1 MNEKNKEG
9 SFSAEKVSENGSAEK
24 EGSSL
29 VEIEE
34 VLNSMENFTEQVK
47 EVALNLASATARA
60 KNYLPAKITE
70 DVLDLVNQASK
81 ATAETTKLI
90 KLVRMEVGGVYS
102 INQYGEIEFQR
113 NKVIEEKI
121 EEYLER
127 ILGESQRILLI
138 MKRLK
143 SISIDNKLV

>member
-9 SFSAEKVSENGSAEK
+9 SFSSGKVNGDTSFE
-24 EGSSL
+24 
-29 VEIEE
+29 EIEE
-34 VLNSMENFTEQVK
+34 VLKSMDNFVEQVK
-47 EVALNLASATARA
+47 GVALNLASATSKAR
-60 KNYLPAKITE
+60 NYLPAKISE
-70 DVLDLVNQASK
+70 DVLDLVNQSSK
-81 ATAETTKLI
+81 ATSEIAKLV
-90 KLVRMEVGGVYS
+90 KLVRMEVGGIYS

-121 EEYLER
+121 EEYLDR
-127 ILGESQRILLI
+127 ILAESQRILLI

>member
-1 MNEKNKEG
+1 MSEKNKETSVSSEKMNG
-9 SFSAEKVSENGSAEK
+9 DTSFEQ
-24 EGSSL
+24 
-29 VEIEE
+29 IED
-34 VLNSMENFTEQVK
+34 VLKSMENFVEQVK
-47 EVALNLASATARA
+47 GVALNLASATAKAR
-60 KNYLPAKITE
+60 NYLPGKISE
-70 DVLDLVNQASK
+70 DVLDLVSQSSK
-81 ATAETTKLI
+81 ATAEMTKLI

-113 NKVIEEKI
+113 NKVIEERI

-127 ILGESQRILLI
+127 ILAESQRILMI

>member
-1 MNEKNKEG
+1 MNEKNKE
-9 SFSAEKVSENGSAEK
+9 
-24 EGSSL
+24 SSL
-29 VEIEE
+29 STGKVNGDTSFEEIEE
-34 VLNSMENFTEQVK
+34 VLKSMENFVEQVK
-47 EVALNLASATARA
+47 GVALNLASATAKAR
-60 KNYLPAKITE
+60 NYLPAKISE
-70 DVLDLVNQASK
+70 DVLDLVNQSSK
-81 ATAETTKLI
+81 ATSEMSKLI

-127 ILGESQRILLI
+127 ILAESQRILLI

>member
-1 MNEKNKEG
+1 
-9 SFSAEKVSENGSAEK
+9 
-24 EGSSL
+24 
-29 VEIEE
+29 
-34 VLNSMENFTEQVK
+34 
-47 EVALNLASATARA
+47 
-60 KNYLPAKITE
+60 
-70 DVLDLVNQASK
+70 
-81 ATAETTKLI
+81 
-90 KLVRMEVGGVYS
+90 MEVGGVYS

>member
-9 SFSAEKVSENGSAEK
+9 SFSSGKVNGDTSFE
-24 EGSSL
+24 
-29 VEIEE
+29 EIEE
-34 VLNSMENFTEQVK
+34 VLKSMDNFVEQVK
-47 EVALNLASATARA
+47 GVALNLASATAKAR
-60 KNYLPAKITE
+60 NYLPAKISE
-70 DVLDLVNQASK
+70 DVLDLVNQSSK
-81 ATAETTKLI
+81 ATSEIAKLV
-90 KLVRMEVGGVYS
+90 KLVRMEVGGIYS

-121 EEYLER
+121 EEYLDR
-127 ILGESQRILLI
+127 ILAESQRILLI

>member
-1 MNEKNKEG
+1 MNEKNKE
-9 SFSAEKVSENGSAEK
+9 
-24 EGSSL
+24 SSL
-29 VEIEE
+29 SSGKVNGDTSFEEIEE
-34 VLNSMENFTEQVK
+34 VLKSMENFVEQVK
-47 EVALNLASATARA
+47 GVALNLASATAKAR
-60 KNYLPAKITE
+60 NYLPAKISE
-70 DVLDLVNQASK
+70 DVLDLVNQSSK
-81 ATAETTKLI
+81 ATSEMSKLI

-127 ILGESQRILLI
+127 ILAESQRILLI

>member
-1 MNEKNKEG
+1 MNEKNKESSLSSG
-9 SFSAEKVSENGSAEK
+9 KVSADTSFE
-24 EGSSL
+24 
-29 VEIEE
+29 EIEE
-34 VLNSMENFTEQVK
+34 VLKSMENFVEQVK
-47 EVALNLASATARA
+47 GVALNLASATAKAR
-60 KNYLPAKITE
+60 NYLPAKISE
-70 DVLDLVNQASK
+70 DVLDLVNQSSK
-81 ATAETTKLI
+81 ATSEMSKLI

-127 ILGESQRILLI
+127 ILAESQRILLI

>member
-1 MNEKNKEG
+1 MNEKNRD
-9 SFSAEKVSENGSAEK
+9 
-24 EGSSL
+24 SSL
-29 VEIEE
+29 SSGKVNGDTSFEEIEE
-34 VLNSMENFTEQVK
+34 VLKSMDNFVEQVK
-47 EVALNLASATARA
+47 GVALNLASATAKAR
-60 KNYLPAKITE
+60 NYLPAKISE
-70 DVLDLVNQASK
+70 DVLDLVNQSSK
-81 ATAETTKLI
+81 ATSEISKLI

-113 NKVIEEKI
+113 NKVIEERI

-127 ILGESQRILLI
+127 ILAESQRILLI

>member
-1 MNEKNKEG
+1 MNEKNKE
-9 SFSAEKVSENGSAEK
+9 
-24 EGSSL
+24 SSL
-29 VEIEE
+29 SSGKVNGDNSFEQIEE
-34 VLNSMENFTEQVK
+34 VLKSMDNFVEQVK
-47 EVALNLASATARA
+47 GIALNLASATAKAR
-60 KNYLPAKITE
+60 NYLPAKISE
-70 DVLDLVNQASK
+70 DVLDLVNQSSK
-81 ATAETTKLI
+81 ATSEISKLI

-113 NKVIEEKI
+113 NKVIEERI

-127 ILGESQRILLI
+127 ILAESQRILLI

>member
-1 MNEKNKEG
+1 MNEKNKE
-9 SFSAEKVSENGSAEK
+9 
-24 EGSSL
+24 SSL
-29 VEIEE
+29 SSGKVNGDTSFEEIEE
-34 VLNSMENFTEQVK
+34 VLKSMENFVEQVK
-47 EVALNLASATARA
+47 GVALNLASATAKAR
-60 KNYLPAKITE
+60 NYLPAKISE
-70 DVLDLVNQASK
+70 DVLDLVNQSSK
-81 ATAETTKLI
+81 ATSEMSKLI

-121 EEYLER
+121 EEYLDR
-127 ILGESQRILLI
+127 ILAESQRILLI

>member
-1 MNEKNKEG
+1 MNEKNKE
-9 SFSAEKVSENGSAEK
+9 
-24 EGSSL
+24 SSL
-29 VEIEE
+29 ASGKVNGDTSFEEIEE
-34 VLNSMENFTEQVK
+34 VLKSMENFVEQVK
-47 EVALNLASATARA
+47 GVALNLASATAKAR
-60 KNYLPAKITE
+60 NYLPAKISE
-70 DVLDLVNQASK
+70 DVLDLVNQSSK
-81 ATAETTKLI
+81 ATSEMSKLI
-90 KLVRMEVGGVYS
+90 KLVRMEVGGIYS

-127 ILGESQRILLI
+127 ILAESQRILLI

>member
-1 MNEKNKEG
+1 MSEKNKGGPLPTEKLKEKN
-9 SFSAEKVSENGSAEK
+9 SF
-24 EGSSL
+24 
-29 VEIEE
+29 VEMEE
-34 VLNSMENFTEQVK
+34 VLNSMENFVEQVK
-47 EVALNLASATARA
+47 GIALNLASATARA

-81 ATAETTKLI
+81 ATMEINKLI
-90 KLVRMEVGGVYS
+90 KLVRMEVGGIYS

-127 ILGESQRILLI
+127 ILAESQRILLI
-138 MKRLK
+138 MKRLR

>member
-1 MNEKNKEG
+1 MNEKNKENSLTSG
-9 SFSAEKVSENGSAEK
+9 KVNGDTSFE
-24 EGSSL
+24 
-29 VEIEE
+29 EIEE
-34 VLNSMENFTEQVK
+34 VLKSMENFVEQVK
-47 EVALNLASATARA
+47 GVALNLASATAKAR
-60 KNYLPAKITE
+60 NYLPAKISE
-70 DVLDLVNQASK
+70 DVLDLVNQSSK
-81 ATAETTKLI
+81 ATSEMSKLI

-127 ILGESQRILLI
+127 ILAESQRILLI

>member
-1 MNEKNKEG
+1 MNEKNKE
-9 SFSAEKVSENGSAEK
+9 
-24 EGSSL
+24 SSL
-29 VEIEE
+29 SSGKVNGDTSFEEIEE
-34 VLNSMENFTEQVK
+34 VLKSMENFVEQVK
-47 EVALNLASATARA
+47 GVALNLASATAKAR
-60 KNYLPAKITE
+60 NYLPTKISE
-70 DVLDLVNQASK
+70 DVLDLVNQSSK
-81 ATAETTKLI
+81 ATSEMSKLI

-127 ILGESQRILLI
+127 ILAESQRILLI

>member
-1 MNEKNKEG
+1 MNG
-9 SFSAEKVSENGSAEK
+9 DTSFE
-24 EGSSL
+24 
-29 VEIEE
+29 EIEE
-34 VLNSMENFTEQVK
+34 VLLSMENFVEQVK
-47 EVALNLASATARA
+47 GVALNLASATAKAR
-60 KNYLPAKITE
+60 NYLPAKISE
-70 DVLDLVNQASK
+70 DVLDLVNQSSK
-81 ATAETTKLI
+81 ATSEMSKLI

-127 ILGESQRILLI
+127 ILAESQRILLI

>member
-1 MNEKNKEG
+1 MTEKNKES
-9 SFSAEKVSENGSAEK
+9 SFSPGQVNRETPFEEV
-24 EGSSL
+24 
-29 VEIEE
+29 EE
-34 VLNSMENFTEQVK
+34 VLKSMENFVEQVK
-47 EVALNLASATARA
+47 GVALNLASATAKAR
-60 KNYLPAKITE
+60 NYLPAKISE
-70 DVLDLVNQASK
+70 DVLDLVNQSSK
-81 ATAETTKLI
+81 ATSEMSKLI

-127 ILGESQRILLI
+127 ILAESQRILLI

>member
-1 MNEKNKEG
+1 MNEKNKET
-9 SFSAEKVSENGSAEK
+9 SVSSEKVNGDTSFDQ
-24 EGSSL
+24 
-29 VEIEE
+29 IEE
-34 VLNSMENFTEQVK
+34 VLKSMENFVEQVK
-47 EVALNLASATARA
+47 GVALNLASATAKAR
-60 KNYLPAKITE
+60 NYLPGKISE
-70 DVLDLVNQASK
+70 DVLDLVNQSSK
-81 ATAETTKLI
+81 ATAEMTKLI

-113 NKVIEEKI
+113 NKVIEERI

-127 ILGESQRILLI
+127 ILAESQRILMI

>member
-1 MNEKNKEG
+1 MNEKNKGGPLPTEKLKEKN
-9 SFSAEKVSENGSAEK
+9 SF
-24 EGSSL
+24 
-29 VEIEE
+29 VEMEE
-34 VLNSMENFTEQVK
+34 VLNSMENFVEQVK
-47 EVALNLASATARA
+47 GIALNLASATARA

-81 ATAETTKLI
+81 ATMEINKLI
-90 KLVRMEVGGVYS
+90 KLVRMEVGGIYS

-127 ILGESQRILLI
+127 ILAESQRILLI
-138 MKRLK
+138 MKRLR

>member
-1 MNEKNKEG
+1 MNEKHKEG
-9 SFSAEKVSENGSAEK
+9 SVSTGKVNGDTSFE
-24 EGSSL
+24 
-29 VEIEE
+29 EIEE
-34 VLNSMENFTEQVK
+34 VLKSMENFVEQVK
-47 EVALNLASATARA
+47 GVALNLASATAKAR
-60 KNYLPAKITE
+60 NYLPAKISE
-70 DVLDLVNQASK
+70 DVLDLVNQSSK
-81 ATAETTKLI
+81 ATSEISKLI

-113 NKVIEEKI
+113 NKVIEERI

-127 ILGESQRILLI
+127 ILAESQRILLI

>member
-1 MNEKNKEG
+1 MNEKNKENSLTSG
-9 SFSAEKVSENGSAEK
+9 KVNGDTSFE
-24 EGSSL
+24 
-29 VEIEE
+29 EIEE
-34 VLNSMENFTEQVK
+34 VLKSMENFVEQVK
-47 EVALNLASATARA
+47 GVALNLASATAKAR
-60 KNYLPAKITE
+60 NYLPAKISE
-70 DVLDLVNQASK
+70 DVLDLVNQSSK
-81 ATAETTKLI
+81 ATSEMSKLI

-121 EEYLER
+121 EEYLAR
-127 ILGESQRILLI
+127 IVAESQRILLI

>member
-1 MNEKNKEG
+1 MNEKNKE
-9 SFSAEKVSENGSAEK
+9 
-24 EGSSL
+24 SSL
-29 VEIEE
+29 SSGKMNGDTSFEEIEE
-34 VLNSMENFTEQVK
+34 VLLSMENFVEQVK
-47 EVALNLASATARA
+47 GVALNLASATAKAR
-60 KNYLPAKITE
+60 NYLPAKISE
-70 DVLDLVNQASK
+70 DVLDLVNQSSK
-81 ATAETTKLI
+81 ATSEMSKLI

-127 ILGESQRILLI
+127 ILTESQRILLI

>member
-1 MNEKNKEG
+1 MNEKNKEN
-9 SFSAEKVSENGSAEK
+9 SFSSGKVNGDTSFE
-24 EGSSL
+24 
-29 VEIEE
+29 EIEE
-34 VLNSMENFTEQVK
+34 VLKSMDNFVEQVK
-47 EVALNLASATARA
+47 GIALNLASATAKAR
-60 KNYLPAKITE
+60 NYLPAKISE
-70 DVLDLVNQASK
+70 DVLDLVNQSSK
-81 ATAETTKLI
+81 ATSEISKLV

-113 NKVIEEKI
+113 NKVIEERI

-127 ILGESQRILLI
+127 ILSESQRILLI

>member
-1 MNEKNKEG
+1 MNEKNKE
-9 SFSAEKVSENGSAEK
+9 
-24 EGSSL
+24 SSL
-29 VEIEE
+29 STGKVNGDTSFEEIEE
-34 VLNSMENFTEQVK
+34 VLKSMENFVEQVK
-47 EVALNLASATARA
+47 GVALNLASATAKAR
-60 KNYLPAKITE
+60 NYLPAKISE
-70 DVLDLVNQASK
+70 DVLDLVNQSSK
-81 ATAETTKLI
+81 ATSEMSKLI

-127 ILGESQRILLI
+127 IVAESQRILLI

>member
-1 MNEKNKEG
+1 MNEKNKE
-9 SFSAEKVSENGSAEK
+9 
-24 EGSSL
+24 SSL
-29 VEIEE
+29 SSGKVNGDTSFEEIEE
-34 VLNSMENFTEQVK
+34 VLKSMENFVEQVK
-47 EVALNLASATARA
+47 GIALNLASATAKAR
-60 KNYLPAKITE
+60 NYLPTKISE
-70 DVLDLVNQASK
+70 DVLDLVNQSSK
-81 ATAETTKLI
+81 ATSEMSKLI

-127 ILGESQRILLI
+127 ILAESQRILLI